1 MASIHLFGGEKGGV
15 GKSLVCRTAVQYHL
29 DNKLEVS
36 VFDTDRSNPDV
47 RRIYGDAAKCRVAV
61 FSEGEK
67 YEDKANQIYN
77 TALKKRV
84 LCNLPAQVM
93 IPVRNWFENNE
104 LLDIAAED
112 GVTFYQWFVIDGG
125 YDSLNLLGKSL
136 EYFGAAVPHIVV
148 KNNGKTD
155 DWEAFEQDD
164 DLQALLDA
172 NKAIVIEFPKFIG
185 SVERNRLD
193 AENMTFAA
201 AREDKKFGS
210 ISRQRVKKF
219 LREAYTA
226 FEASGVF

>member
-1 MASIHLFGGEKGGV
+1 VADIHLFGGEKGGV
-15 GKSLVCRTAVQYHL
+15 GKSLVCRAAVQYHL
-29 DNKLEVS
+29 DNDLDVS

-47 RRIYGDAAKCRVAV
+47 RRIYGTAAKCRVAV

-77 TALKKRV
+77 AALKKRV

-104 LLDIAAED
+104 LLEIAAED
-112 GVTFYQWFVIDGG
+112 KVSFYQWFVSDGG

-136 EYFGAAVPHIVV
+136 EVFGPSVKHIVV

-164 DLQALLDA
+164 NLQALLSEH
-172 NKAIVIEFPKFIG
+172 KAVVVDFPKFIG
-185 SVERNRLD
+185 SVERNRID
-193 AENMTFAA
+193 GENMTFAK

-219 LREAYTA
+219 LREAYAA
-226 FEASGVF
+226 FEEAGVF